1 MSSTRRSFRPT
12 SSVFRGVVALAA
24 GLCLAGTAWAVPNNA
39 PVDPPAVNG
48 QELVPRKP
56 AGPPALYELPPETAI
71 SHVVIKFHEGTRV
84 RLRND
89 ELAAAARSKRDLAD
103 LAARGLGAAQV
114 SADLHAVQALVG
126 SHNKARGLER
136 RFRLAEP
143 ALERMRAEGEA
154 ASGEQLADL
163 DLYYQVP
170 VPAGTLYLEVEGL
183 LQALNAVP
191 SVEIAYAPSIPEPA
205 SIDLGPR
212 LLTAAAVTPSFQGQ
226 QGYLNAAPAGVDA
239 YYAWTKAGG
248 SGFGVKVVDIEYS
261 WQTTHEDLPTF
272 FRVGGGTTS
281 LFRDHGTAV
290 VGEIVGEDNGLGIKG
305 VAYRAKIG
313 GESVSAQSTA
323 SAIANAS
330 ASVINGDILLIELH
344 APGPFQAGCGCSGSQ
359 CHYVPMEYWQDNF
372 DAIKTATTN
381 GRSVVEAAGNGSANL
396 NDRTA
401 YGPLFYRTYR
411 DSGAVLVG
419 ARNSANGFASCFSN
433 YGYRVDV
440 NAWGQNVVT
449 TGYGDL
455 YNGGTEDS
463 WYTSGFGGTSSASP
477 IVVGAAADLQGASFS
492 NPPYNTRTPSEIRLR
507 LMSNATW
514 EWGNLNFIGPQPNLR
529 GALDQ
534 LINGNRLPTAGTD
547 FLSTPRNTL
556 LSIGYGT
563 LLAND
568 SDPDGDALSV
578 FWYDFETLNGGTT
591 DCCHAGGFN
600 YTPPLNFTG
609 TDYLN
614 YRIQDARGLVTFGT
628 VAITVN

>member
-1 MSSTRRSFRPT
+1 MSSTRHSFRPT
-12 SSVFRGVVALAA
+12 SPVFRGVVALAA
-24 GLCLAGTAWAVPNNA
+24 GLCLAGTAWAVPNKA
-39 PVDPPAVNG
+39 PFDPPSANG

-84 RLRND
+84 RLRNG
-89 ELAAAARSKRDLAD
+89 ELAAAARSNRDLAD

-114 SADLHAVQALVG
+114 TADLHAVQALVG
-126 SHNKARGLER
+126 SHNKTRGLER

-163 DLYYQVP
+163 DLYYQAP
-170 VPAGTLYLEVEGL
+170 VPAGTVFAEVEGL
-183 LQALNAVP
+183 LQALNVVP
-191 SVEIAYAPSIPEPA
+191 SVEIAYAPSSPEPA
-205 SIDLGPR
+205 SIDLGLR
-212 LLTAAAVTPSFQGQ
+212 LVTAAAVTPSFQAQ
-226 QGYLNAAPAGVDA
+226 QGYLNAAPAGIDA
-239 YYAWTKAGG
+239 NYAWTKAGG
-248 SGFGVKVVDIEYS
+248 SGYGVKVIDIEFN
-261 WQTTHEDLPTF
+261 WRTTHEDLPNF
-272 FRVGGGTTS
+272 FRVGGSPSGS
-281 LFRDHGTAV
+281 RNHGTAV
-290 VGEIVGEDNGLGIKG
+290 VGEIVGEDNGLGVKG
-305 VAYRAKIG
+305 IAYRARIG
-313 GESVSAQSTA
+313 AESVSAQSTA

-330 ASVINGDILLIELH
+330 AALISGDIILIELH
-344 APGPFQAGCGCSGSQ
+344 ALGPFQTGCGCSGSQ
-359 CHYVPMEYWQDNF
+359 CHYIPMEYWQDNF

-411 DSGAVLVG
+411 DSGAVLAG
-419 ARNSANGFASCFSN
+419 ARHSADGFATCFTN

-440 NAWGQNVVT
+440 NAWGENVVT
-449 TGYGDL
+449 TGYGNL

-463 WYTSGFGGTSSASP
+463 WYTHTFNGTSSASP
-477 IVVGAAADLQGASFS
+477 IVAGAAAAIQGASFN
-492 NPPYNTRTPSEIRLR
+492 NPPYTTRTPSEIRLR

-514 EWGNLNFIGPQPNLR
+514 EWGNANFIGPQPNLR

-547 FLSTPRNTL
+547 FLSTPRNTR

-568 SDPDGDALSV
+568 SDPDGDARSV

-614 YRIQDARGLVTFGT
+614 YRIEDARGLVAIGT
-628 VAITVN
+628 VAITVY